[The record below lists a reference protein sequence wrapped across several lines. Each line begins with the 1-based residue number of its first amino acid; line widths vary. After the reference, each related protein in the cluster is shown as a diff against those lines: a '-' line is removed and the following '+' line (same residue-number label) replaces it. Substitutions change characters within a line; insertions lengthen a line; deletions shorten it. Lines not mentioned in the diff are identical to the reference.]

1 MPNECFATS
10 LVQKSSPD
18 FRQKLDA
25 ALEGVRADNDV
36 PAMAIGIIEKGK
48 VYYKRGFGKTASGQV
63 VTSNTKFRVA
73 SITKL
78 FTAQAV
84 MQLVEQGKLKLDD
97 NVDKYLPEFTD
108 QNISMLELMTHHS
121 GLKDKVKPA
130 NVKAQR
136 SINQYLQ
143 ESIDKQGKLNR
154 SFKYADLNF
163 NALGAVITKI
173 SGKPYSKYIDE
184 HVLKPLKLVNTGFI
198 QLGSSFEPDVEP
210 YINGLLLRK
219 ASKRPFDPS
228 YAPSEGL
235 VTNINELL
243 VWLSATLSHR
253 NNLLQTQTLQ
263 EMLIPRKSTEW
274 GKIKMGLGWQV
285 YNDENGKVIQHAGS
299 FKGVKA
305 LLIASRY
312 STGNYYSK

>member
-1 MPNECFATS
+1 MPPKSTLIFTVLLSFSIVIPNECFATS
-10 LVQKSSPD
+10 LVQESSPD

-25 ALEGVRADNDV
+25 DLEEVRADNDV
-36 PAMAIGIIEKGK
+36 PAMAIGIIENGK

-130 NVKAQR
+130 NEKAQR

-154 SFKYADLNF
+154 AHQENEDL
-163 NALGAVITKI
+163 
-173 SGKPYSKYIDE
+173 
-184 HVLKPLKLVNTGFI
+184 
-198 QLGSSFEPDVEP
+198 
-210 YINGLLLRK
+210 
-219 ASKRPFDPS
+219 AS
-228 YAPSEGL
+228 
-235 VTNINELL
+235 
-243 VWLSATLSHR
+243 
-253 NNLLQTQTLQ
+253 
-263 EMLIPRKSTEW
+263 
-274 GKIKMGLGWQV
+274 
-285 YNDENGKVIQHAGS
+285 
-299 FKGVKA
+299 
-305 LLIASRY
+305 
-312 STGNYYSK
+312 